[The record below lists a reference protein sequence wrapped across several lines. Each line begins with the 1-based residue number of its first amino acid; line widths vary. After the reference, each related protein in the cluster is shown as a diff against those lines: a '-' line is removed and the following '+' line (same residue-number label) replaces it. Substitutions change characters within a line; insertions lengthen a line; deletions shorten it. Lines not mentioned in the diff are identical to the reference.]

1 MILALAWSAIPS
13 VFLGRAKL
21 PLAAQLDGKVLYTA
35 LGWQHIGCAA
45 GPPCRPPASIRLSV
59 R

>member
-21 PLAAQLDGKVLYTA
+21 PLAAQLDGKVLYTDA
-35 LGWQHIGCAA
+35 KMNKANWLTAGAA
-45 GPPCRPPASIRLSV
+45 IVGARHLA
-59 R
+59 